1 MKGEDIYEEGIVI
14 RSSEGTATVMVMDG
28 ESCHECG
35 AKMFCSAADGKE
47 NTVTV
52 RDPLGAHAGDT
63 VRFVIRGEIMFKAAA
78 LLYGIPLVLI
88 LGGILTGM
96 YLFDPGLMPRE
107 LWAFLL
113 GLSAAG
119 LYYLAF
125 FFSGSGAR
133 SGNMM
138 PSIVH
143 VRGVEERDAGETGL
157 PHDERMGSAHP

>member
-1 MKGEDIYEEGIVI
+1 MKGEDIYEEGVVL
-14 RSSEGTATVMVMDG
+14 RSDEGTATVMVMDG

-35 AKMFCSAADGKE
+35 AKMFCSAADGRE

-78 LLYGIPLVLI
+78 MLYGIPLALI
-88 LGGILTGM
+88 LGGILAGM

-119 LYYLAF
+119 LYYLMF

-143 VRGVEERDAGETGL
+143 VRAAHEAEAEPAGVE
-157 PHDERMGSAHP
+157 

>member
-1 MKGEDIYEEGIVI
+1 MRGEDIYEEGIVL
-14 RSSEGTATVMVMDG
+14 RSADGTATVMVMDSD
-28 ESCHECG
+28 SCHECG
-35 AKMFCSAADGKE
+35 AKVFCSAADGKE

-52 RDPLGAHAGDT
+52 HDPLGAHAGDT

-78 LLYGIPLVLI
+78 LLYGIPLALL
-88 LGGILTGM
+88 LGGILAGM

-107 LWAFLL
+107 LWSFLL
-113 GLSAAG
+113 GVSATA

-133 SGNMM
+133 SGTMM

-143 VRGVEERDAGETGL
+143 VRTAPEDAAALHEGQEG
-157 PHDERMGSAHP
+157 